1 MVNSGEELVIWQRAR
16 ALTKSMYLL
25 LQDNRD
31 YGFRDQIQ
39 RASVSIMSNLAEGFG
54 RNKHSQTNAML
65 IHFLG
70 ISLGSCNETKS
81 LLYLAEDLGYL
92 PQIECRNLRELC
104 TDIDFKINALVNVLQ
119 SNAKPTGTDKHNMT
133 NRN

>member
-1 MVNSGEELVIWQRAR
+1 MINSFEELVIWQKSR
-16 ALTKSMYLL
+16 ALTKSIYLL

-31 YGFRDQIQ
+31 YGFCNQIQ
-39 RASVSIMSNLAEGFG
+39 RASVSIMSNIAEGFG

-65 IHFLG
+65 IHILG

-92 PQIECRNLRELC
+92 PQIDCRNLRELC
-104 TDIDFKINALVNVLQ
+104 TDIDSLLSTKKNKYCSLIY
-119 SNAKPTGTDKHNMT
+119 
-133 NRN
+133 

>member
-1 MVNSGEELVIWQRAR
+1 MINSFEELVIWQRSR
-16 ALTKSMYLL
+16 ELTKSIYLL
-25 LQDNRD
+25 LQNNLD
-31 YGFRDQIQ
+31 YGLRNQIQ
-39 RASVSIMSNLAEGFG
+39 RASVSIMSNIAEGFG
-54 RNKHSQTNAML
+54 RSKHSQTNAMF

-92 PQIECRNLRELC
+92 SQIECRNLRELC